1 MFEASCPLP
10 PCITHSIS
18 PFVNTINYHGIFN
31 IINEPTLTLYQ
42 LKIVIYLHILSIY
55 LMSFFCLESHPMYHS
70 TLFTIS
76 LSLLLLVTASQTFLV
91 FDGLDNFEPYW
102 PDILLNDPQ
111 FECIWCF
118 IVILLVFWVC
128 RWITTKAKCYFH
140 HILLSL
146 ILHTA

>member
-10 PCITHSIS
+10 TEITHSIS
-18 PFVNTINYHGIFN
+18 PIVNIVNYHGIFD
-31 IINEPTLTLYQ
+31 IINEPTLTHYQ
-42 LKIVIYLHILSIY
+42 LKLVIYLHILSIY
-55 LMSFFCLESHPMYHS
+55 LMYFFCLESHPMYHS

-91 FDGLDNFEPYW
+91 FDGLDSFEPYW

-111 FECIWCF
+111 FEFIWCL
-118 IVILLVFWVC
+118 IVIILVLWVC
-128 RWITTKAKCYFH
+128 RWTTTKAKCYFQ